1 MSARQVRTPNP
12 EHRPGYTLPYS
23 SPEVYHQHKDHYN
36 AKSDV
41 FSLGVIIYEVLYGAP
56 PFRGEER
63 TDKSDEMM
71 LDHMKKWYFMPE
83 ELETYGEPQI
93 HRMLN
98 NIVSKCLAPRPID
111 RP

>member
-1 MSARQVRTPNP
+1 
-12 EHRPGYTLPYS
+12 
-23 SPEVYHQHKDHYN
+23 
-36 AKSDV
+36 
-41 FSLGVIIYEVLYGAP
+41 
-56 PFRGEER
+56 
-63 TDKSDEMM
+63 M